1 MKTQVKPNHYFAPS
15 YDSKERF
22 ISYWHQINELT
33 QLKPS
38 SILEIGI
45 GNGLV
50 SNYLKQRGYNVTTMD
65 IDFRL
70 DPDVVASV
78 TCIPFANDSFDVV
91 ACFEVL
97 EHLPYEQ
104 FYLSLREIHRVSK
117 NHAVLSLPD
126 TNLVYRLYILIPKI
140 GEIRKLIRLPRL
152 KTPRHV
158 FDGQHYWEIG
168 KAGTN
173 LQRIMKDIERAGFTL
188 IKTYRIF
195 EAPYYRFFVL
205 KKEYKI
211 YAVG

>member
-1 MKTQVKPNHYFAPS
+1 MKTQVKPNHYFEPS

-22 ISYWHQINELT
+22 VSYWHQINELT
-33 QLKPS
+33 QLKPN

-50 SNYLKQRGYNVTTMD
+50 SNYLKQRGYNVTSID
-65 IDFRL
+65 IDFHL
-70 DPDVVASV
+70 DPEAVASV
-78 TCIPFANDSFDVV
+78 THIPFANESFDVV

-104 FYLSLREIHRVSK
+104 FYPSLREIHRVSK
-117 NHAVLSLPD
+117 KYAVLSLPD
-126 TNLVYRLYILIPKI
+126 ANLVYPLHILVPKI

-168 KAGTN
+168 KAGYN
-173 LQRIMKDIERAGFTL
+173 LKRIMKDIERAGFRL

-195 EAPYYRFFVL
+195 EGPYYRFFVF
-205 KKEYKI
+205 KKE
-211 YAVG
+211 

>member
-1 MKTQVKPNHYFAPS
+1 MKTQVKPNHYFALS

-33 QLKPS
+33 RLKPS

-65 IDFRL
+65 IDPHL
-70 DPDVVASV
+70 NPDVTASV
-78 TCIPFANDSFDVV
+78 DCLPFTDESFDVV

-97 EHLPYEQ
+97 EHLPYEK
-104 FYLSLREIHRVSK
+104 FTVSLKELHRVSQRYV
-117 NHAVLSLPD
+117 VLSLPD
-126 TNLVYRLYILIPKI
+126 ATLAYPLYIYIPRI
-140 GEIRKLIRLPRL
+140 GEIRKLIQLPRL
-152 KTPRHV
+152 KTPKHV

-168 KAGTN
+168 KAGYPPE
-173 LQRIMKDIERAGFTL
+173 RITKDMKRVGFTL

-195 EAPYYRFFVL
+195 EVPYHRFFVL
-205 KKEYKI
+205 KK
-211 YAVG
+211 